1 MPGTAAGRA
10 AAELPWLCPT
20 TDSLIAL
27 ADAPAD
33 LPAAAAADPALA
45 AFLLRFAH
53 PAGETDPF
61 GFAPGALHAAHLPDT
76 AAAHLA
82 ATRGGVLPHQ
92 SFAFSQVRAVADR
105 AAAVAARLAD
115 AARRVPAHAAATAAR
130 LAPLGW
136 YAVAAVD
143 PFAAAEPTG
152 DPDFPSRPAA
162 VQAEVWGLDHA
173 AVTRRLAARWRLPDW
188 VATTVGCLTLP
199 FRVAGHLVSHPDLFA
214 VVQLAV
220 SEVERSGPTLG
231 LAGGA
236 ERGALL
242 AHLRLG
248 DEDVTE
254 AVRATR
260 PAARPAGSGLPPDPH
275 QVPLVRTLLKLAGES
290 RRRNGPGLVARLEAR
305 VDRLYRAVTDLGEQ
319 TGGAREARLAG
330 LAELAAG
337 AGHEIN
343 NPLAVISANAQRLL
357 RTEPDPDRGE
367 ALRGIVRQTDRIAGL
382 LRDLM
387 HFARPPRPD
396 ARPFPAA
403 DLVRA
408 AWDELAPLA
417 ADRRVR
423 FEIGG
428 APAVAAVYGDPRQL
442 RHALVAVLRNAV
454 EAAGE
459 GGWVRVTAS
468 APDGSDR
475 VVVAV
480 EDSGPGLP
488 PDVAAHAFD
497 PFYSGRSAGRGRGLG
512 LPTAWRL
519 ARQNGGDLRHDL
531 SASGPTRFVLTAPR
545 APEASARRSA

>member
-1 MPGTAAGRA
+1 VPGTAAGRA
-10 AAELPWLCPT
+10 AAELPWLCPS

-27 ADAPAD
+27 AEAPAG

-53 PAGETDPF
+53 PSAEPDPF
-61 GFAPGALHAAHLPDT
+61 GFAPGAVHSPHLPDT

-82 ATRGGVLPHQ
+82 AVPGAVLPHQ
-92 SFAFSQVRAVADR
+92 SFAFSQVRVVADR
-105 AAAVAARLAD
+105 AAAVAARLA
-115 AARRVPAHAAATAAR
+115 ACRRVPAHAAATAAL

-152 DPDFPSRPAA
+152 DPTFAAQPAA

-173 AVTRRLAARWRLPDW
+173 AITRRLAARWRLPDW
-188 VATTVGCLTLP
+188 VATTIGCLTLP
-199 FRVAGHLVSHPDLFA
+199 FRTAGHLVSHPDLFA

-220 SEVERSGPTLG
+220 LEAERAGPGLG
-231 LAGGA
+231 LTGGA
-236 ERGALL
+236 DRAALL

-248 DEDVTE
+248 DGDV
-254 AVRATR
+254 AD
-260 PAARPAGSGLPPDPH
+260 AARGAEPAPPPGGSGLPPDPH
-275 QVPLVRTLLKLAGES
+275 RVPLVSSLLKLAGES

-305 VDRLYRAVTDLGEQ
+305 IDLLHRAAADLGAQ
-319 TGGAREARLAG
+319 AAGARDARLAG

-343 NPLAVISANAQRLL
+343 NPLAVISANAQRLI

-396 ARPFPAA
+396 ARSFPAA
-403 DLVRA
+403 DLLNA
-408 AWDELAPLA
+408 AWEEVAPQA

-423 FEIGG
+423 PEVVG
-428 APAVAAVYGDPRQL
+428 AAAGVWLHGDPRQL

-454 EAAGE
+454 EAAGD
-459 GGWVRVTAS
+459 GGWVRVTAA
-468 APDGSDR
+468 APDADR
-475 VVVAV
+475 VVIAV

-488 PDVAAHAFD
+488 ADVAAHAFD

-519 ARQNGGDLRHDL
+519 VRQNGGDLRHDPTP
-531 SASGPTRFVLTAPR
+531 AGPTRFVLTAPR
-545 APEASARRSA
+545 GTEAPVRRSA